1 MNYIRSILLNIIG
14 NAYKYSPSTTNIYL
28 RIFIDS
34 DNKNN
39 KVVFEV
45 ENSLGKIEPPDP
57 AQLFERYYRAE
68 SAKRFAGTGLGLW
81 LSQTLAVQIGSKIEM
96 KTTEKNTIIFFFALQ
111 AII

>member
-1 MNYIRSILLNIIG
+1 M
-14 NAYKYSPSTTNIYL
+14 
-28 RIFIDS
+28 D
-34 DNKNN
+34 
-39 KVVFEV
+39 
-45 ENSLGKIEPPDP
+45 PPNP

-81 LSQTLAVQIGSKIEM
+81 LSQTLAEQIGSKIAM